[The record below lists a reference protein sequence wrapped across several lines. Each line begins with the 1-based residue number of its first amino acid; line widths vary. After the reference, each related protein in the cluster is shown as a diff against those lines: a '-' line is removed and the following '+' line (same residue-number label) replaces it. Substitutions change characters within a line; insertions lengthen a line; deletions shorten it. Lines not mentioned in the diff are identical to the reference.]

1 MPGPVRVPGVVVK
14 LTNPFRSR
22 RGDGELR
29 AALSRG
35 GPVRVP
41 CRLRRTSARGWGP
54 WTEGE
59 VVLGALPDGEA
70 RWRTADPVAV
80 GFASTNEGVDLPF
93 EEVSDVYLRS
103 VRFRTE
109 AFWGMEN
116 DIVVVPSERGTIEV
130 AVRPGDAEAVAAR
143 LVELVQPPR

>member
-1 MPGPVRVPGVVVK
+1 MN
-14 LTNPFRSR
+14 LRSR
-22 RGDGELR
+22 FGGVRRRDGDLR
-29 AALSRG
+29 AELSRG

-54 WTEGE
+54 WTEGA
-59 VVLGALPDGEA
+59 VLVGAVPDGGA
-70 RWRTADPVAV
+70 RWTTDDAVAV
-80 GFASTNEGVDLPF
+80 GFASTNDRVDLPF

-109 AFWGMEN
+109 AFWGLAN
-116 DIVVVPSERGTIEV
+116 DIVVVASERGTVEV

-143 LVELVQPPR
+143 LVELLLPES

>member
-1 MPGPVRVPGVVVK
+1 MSLRDRLRNRK
-14 LTNPFRSR
+14 N
-22 RGDGELR
+22 DGALR
-29 AALSRG
+29 AKLSQG

-54 WTEGE
+54 WTEGS

-70 RWRTADPVAV
+70 RWTTDDAVAV
-80 GFASTNEGVDLPF
+80 GFASTNTHVDLPF

-116 DIVVVPSERGTIEV
+116 DIVVVVSERGTVEV
-130 AVRPGDAEAVAAR
+130 AVTPGDAEAVAAR
-143 LVELVQPPR
+143 IDELVRPPS